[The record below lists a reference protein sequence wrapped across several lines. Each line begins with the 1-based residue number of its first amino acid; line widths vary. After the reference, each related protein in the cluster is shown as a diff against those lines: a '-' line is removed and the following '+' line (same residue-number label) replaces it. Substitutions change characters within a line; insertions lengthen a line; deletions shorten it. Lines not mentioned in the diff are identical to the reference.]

1 VLLLNDLRQAD
12 GVYIANAVRGLRRAT
27 IVW

>member
-1 VLLLNDLRQAD
+1 VLFLDDLRQAD